1 VLMEYRLPRLLLA
14 LFVGA
19 ALAVAGVLVQGVV
32 RNPLASPDM
41 LGINH
46 AASLVSVSALLLI
59 PSLPVIMLPLLAFA
73 GGMAGLFL
81 LRLLA

>member
-1 VLMEYRLPRLLLA
+1 M
-14 LFVGA
+14 
-19 ALAVAGVLVQGVV
+19 LVQGVV

-46 AASLVSVSALLLI
+46 AASLALVSALLLI

-81 LRLLA
+81 LRLLAETHRPMKLALSACWASLTIT

>member
-1 VLMEYRLPRLLLA
+1 M
-14 LFVGA
+14 
-19 ALAVAGVLVQGVV
+19 LVQGVV

-46 AASLVSVSALLLI
+46 AASLASVSALLLI

-81 LRLLA
+81 LRLLAETHRPMKLALSACWASLTIT